1 MAREGALSCSG
12 LAWRDRLCNPGSCYF
27 CIWSWLAAQLG
38 RRGRASRYDGARCCS
53 PTRSQEAWEVVRTAK
68 SSRVTSSCVQKRDEK
83 MRRTLIPGRRDG
95 RQWVAGRGVSTSQ
108 PSGRVTVRPTRQ
120 DLYQSRA
127 RKVPVAV
134 SREVL
139 CGAGSIPSFSALD
152 APYSYSP
159 SRCGEATRKKTA
171 EVTTAATIMSFVHG
185 RSPRAAH
192 DG

>member
-1 MAREGALSCSG
+1 MLFANKE
-12 LAWRDRLCNPGSCYF
+12 
-27 CIWSWLAAQLG
+27 
-38 RRGRASRYDGARCCS
+38 
-53 PTRSQEAWEVVRTAK
+53 QEAWEVARTAK

-134 SREVL
+134 SRE
-139 CGAGSIPSFSALD
+139 GSLRCWFYPLLLS
-152 APYSYSP
+152 
-159 SRCGEATRKKTA
+159 SRCSLLLLSQQVGGGDEKENGRGDHSSRHHIICTWS
-171 EVTTAATIMSFVHG
+171 VTKGSA
-185 RSPRAAH
+185 
-192 DG
+192 